1 MRRDG
6 NCRTGLLIGLPLSLL
21 MWAGILSGGSAI
33 LRAQGPQTAL
43 VIGSALDAGSTIYA
57 LHTNP
62 RAHEANPML
71 AHGGT
76 VGVLAGKVAT
86 TAALTWAI
94 QRMAPSHPRVAKV
107 IGYGGGA
114 VLGGLAA
121 RNVAV
126 AGK

>member
-57 LHTNP
+57 LRTNP
-62 RAHEANPML
+62 RAYEANPIL

-94 QRMAPSHPRVAKV
+94 SRLAPTHPKVARWV
-107 IGYGGGA
+107 GYGGGIA
-114 VLGGLAA
+114 LAGLAA

-126 AGK
+126 AQK